1 MSIVPKNFIQE
12 TNNTDKMPIDW
23 FANQYERKFLNIEPP
38 YQRDAKL
45 WPETAKTQL
54 IQSILGGILIPPI
67 VLNKTGTKPNEL
79 YTVIDGKQRLTTII
93 DFMQNKLKFY
103 NEGNPTLFCKFSDLS
118 PEWQNLFKITNLST
132 YIYSNLDEKTEREI
146 FERINHGVILSVGE
160 KIKGLNSPWIPCIRN
175 LVDKIGSK
183 LINLK
188 INNKRSRH
196 YDCVVTI
203 IALVNKDYKYV
214 SKGKLSLQ
222 YLKVNKYVEQN
233 MELTQQKIITIVN
246 SLLKIYNKCCNTVTE
261 RGYNKCKWNWK
272 QILVYIYMLNIGTEK
287 ESKKIERVAKYIL
300 HKEYKCQFLNE
311 HTNDYEKI
319 LDNNMKEIRGTN
331 GKKFFE
337 TKSKLINNL
346 YKYISKKN
354 NTQQFREKVYAK
366 SRTAGESIC
375 IFCKHHKIYLT
386 CFEMGHI
393 ISKDNGGTYELQN
406 LFPLCTTCNGPSGM
420 GTMDMDLYIKKKK
433 LDIQIQTLL

>member
-160 KIKGLNSPWIPCIRN
+160 KIKG
-175 LVDKIGSK
+175 
-183 LINLK
+183 
-188 INNKRSRH
+188 
-196 YDCVVTI
+196 
-203 IALVNKDYKYV
+203 
-214 SKGKLSLQ
+214 
-222 YLKVNKYVEQN
+222 
-233 MELTQQKIITIVN
+233 
-246 SLLKIYNKCCNTVTE
+246 
-261 RGYNKCKWNWK
+261 
-272 QILVYIYMLNIGTEK
+272 
-287 ESKKIERVAKYIL
+287 
-300 HKEYKCQFLNE
+300 
-311 HTNDYEKI
+311 
-319 LDNNMKEIRGTN
+319 
-331 GKKFFE
+331 
-337 TKSKLINNL
+337 
-346 YKYISKKN
+346 
-354 NTQQFREKVYAK
+354 
-366 SRTAGESIC
+366 
-375 IFCKHHKIYLT
+375 
-386 CFEMGHI
+386 
-393 ISKDNGGTYELQN
+393 
-406 LFPLCTTCNGPSGM
+406 
-420 GTMDMDLYIKKKK
+420 
-433 LDIQIQTLL
+433 